1 MPAIEKRMRG
11 AVSRGPPMRGMKAI
25 DQVDGND
32 SSREPQYIQNVSMRL
47 LEGAAVYSIQE
58 VFLCGNECAPR
69 EDAAARMAECRSS
82 ADEK

>member
-1 MPAIEKRMRG
+1 
-11 AVSRGPPMRGMKAI
+11 MKAI

-47 LEGAAVYSIQE
+47 LEGVAVHSIQE
-58 VFLCGNECAPR
+58 VFLCGNRCAPR

-82 ADEK
+82 GYEK